1 MKGRILFAL
10 LFAALMALG
19 ISSLNDLQ
27 AQKAA
32 LPVQKRAAAYI
43 AVLPPSADQTDETSV
58 SPEKA
63 PPVLQASAPSP
74 RPSVSTQAAAPQ
86 IKSSYYLACY
96 QAFHY
101 SDCAG

>member
-10 LFAALMALG
+10 LFSALMALG

-32 LPVQKRAAAYI
+32 LPPLERAAVHLA
-43 AVLPPSADQTDETSV
+43 ALPPQADPADDAAALIA
-58 SPEKA
+58 KA
-63 PPVLQASAPSP
+63 PPAQQHFS
-74 RPSVSTQAAAPQ
+74 APQ
-86 IKSSYYLACY
+86 IAFSQPAQAPQVLQSYYLTCY

>member
-10 LFAALMALG
+10 MFAALMALG

-27 AQKAA
+27 AQKAELSPLERAAVHLAA
-32 LPVQKRAAAYI
+32 LPPQADPADDAAALI
-43 AVLPPSADQTDETSV
+43 A
-58 SPEKA
+58 KA
-63 PPVLQASAPSP
+63 PPAEQHLTAPQP
-74 RPSVSTQAAAPQ
+74 ACIRYTQAPQ
-86 IKSSYYLACY
+86 MLQSYYIACY

>member
-10 LFAALMALG
+10 MFAALMALG

-32 LPVQKRAAAYI
+32 LPPMERAAVYLTA
-43 AVLPPSADQTDETSV
+43 LPPQADPAEDAAALFA
-58 SPEKA
+58 KA
-63 PPVLQASAPSP
+63 PPAQQHFS
-74 RPSVSTQAAAPQ
+74 APQ
-86 IKSSYYLACY
+86 ITFLRHTQAPQVLQSYYLAYY